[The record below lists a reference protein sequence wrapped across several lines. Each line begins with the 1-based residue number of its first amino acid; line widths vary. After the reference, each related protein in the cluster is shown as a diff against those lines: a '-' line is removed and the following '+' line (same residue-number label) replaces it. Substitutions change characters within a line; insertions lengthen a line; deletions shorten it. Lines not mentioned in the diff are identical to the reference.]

1 MPALLTCLKLGDWLV
16 GSRAVGMGRL
26 SSGVPTDTTD
36 FASQGVDLCPSCTCG
51 FAYPSFSRALDFL
64 SDRRPTTWSDESVI
78 TPNYN

>member
-64 SDRRPTTWSDESVI
+64 SDRRPTTLLDESVMI
-78 TPNYN
+78 SNIY